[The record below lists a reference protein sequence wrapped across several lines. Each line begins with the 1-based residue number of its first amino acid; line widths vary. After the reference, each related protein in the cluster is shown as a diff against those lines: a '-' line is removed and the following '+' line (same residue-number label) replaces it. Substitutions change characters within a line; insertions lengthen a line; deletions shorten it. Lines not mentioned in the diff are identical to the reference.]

1 MRRSLTLSSVLLLGC
16 VAALLV
22 SSNSPATAK
31 AATKADTQMTQY
43 LIESPHTAEECMQA
57 LDDISGQGPKA
68 LAKWNFGCMTGDHT
82 GWAMVSAADEQ
93 AALQMVPANLRE
105 KAHVHKLNKFTAAEI
120 KKMHEKMMEHGM
132 K

>member
-1 MRRSLTLSSVLLLGC
+1 MRRILSLSSGLLLCC

-22 SSNSPATAK
+22 SSSSPA
-31 AATKADTQMTQY
+31 ATKKADTQMTQY

-57 LDDISGQGPKA
+57 LDDISGMGPKA

-82 GWAMVSAADEQ
+82 GWAMVTAADEQ

-105 KAHVHKLNKFTAAEI
+105 KAHVHKLTKFTPAEI
-120 KKMHEKMMEHGM
+120 KKMHQKMMEHGM